1 MNETLIVQIIC
12 DKEIGTAFYV
22 APDLLLTAYHTV
34 SSFNEDGN
42 NIIKDIQDGDLRFK
56 VVNNYDDIDVS
67 VLKVMGRTS
76 KGYYKLQ
83 AHHNRIGE
91 EFASFGYP
99 DKSSNSGLRLCGIIS
114 QKIFNSVAD
123 YGLYA
128 NDVEDSYDYQGM
140 SGAPILLDNKVVGV
154 VIEQE
159 GNQLS
164 IVSVEKIRMKLTDV
178 EIEQDV
184 RIDTMPNSIAKDV
197 ETASP
202 NYSVFELLESVLVAD
217 NSHWILLYGSPG
229 CGKTTAV
236 AGFEPENKKLE
247 IVGRFFFKVPNDEM
261 SRAIRCSESFFVDW
275 IETIFITKLGID
287 IEKLTLEE
295 KRKKIPDWF
304 KYMNDDLSGE
314 GKEGVII
321 IDGLDELATD
331 ESNRVDDILSLLPEN
346 LPSNIKIVLSCITEE
361 ILPANIVR
369 KLSTESKIEVTP
381 LNMAACESY
390 IHDNSGEWEKPYS
403 FIQAV
408 ANKTEGHPLYMNY
421 LCRYIAETF
430 NEKTREERLNEWVE
444 GLPTIDGDIRSYYEA
459 IWKKA
464 KPKGCVFEVLALIN
478 SHDERTQSL

>member
-76 KGYYKLQ
+76 KDYYKLQ

-99 DKSSNSGLRLCGIIS
+99 DKSSNSGLRLRGIIS
-114 QKIFNSVAD
+114 QKKFNSVAD

-261 SRAIRCSESFFVDW
+261 GR
-275 IETIFITKLGID
+275 L
-287 IEKLTLEE
+287 
-295 KRKKIPDWF
+295 
-304 KYMNDDLSGE
+304 
-314 GKEGVII
+314 
-321 IDGLDELATD
+321 LDVLK
-331 ESNRVDDILSLLPEN
+331 VSL
-346 LPSNIKIVLSCITEE
+346 
-361 ILPANIVR
+361 
-369 KLSTESKIEVTP
+369 
-381 LNMAACESY
+381 
-390 IHDNSGEWEKPYS
+390 
-403 FIQAV
+403 
-408 ANKTEGHPLYMNY
+408 
-421 LCRYIAETF
+421 
-430 NEKTREERLNEWVE
+430 
-444 GLPTIDGDIRSYYEA
+444 
-459 IWKKA
+459 
-464 KPKGCVFEVLALIN
+464 
-478 SHDERTQSL
+478 

>member
-1 MNETLIVQIIC
+1 M
-12 DKEIGTAFYV
+12 
-22 APDLLLTAYHTV
+22 H
-34 SSFNEDGN
+34 
-42 NIIKDIQDGDLRFK
+42 
-56 VVNNYDDIDVS
+56 ID
-67 VLKVMGRTS
+67 
-76 KGYYKLQ
+76 
-83 AHHNRIGE
+83 
-91 EFASFGYP
+91 
-99 DKSSNSGLRLCGIIS
+99 
-114 QKIFNSVAD
+114 
-123 YGLYA
+123 
-128 NDVEDSYDYQGM
+128 
-140 SGAPILLDNKVVGV
+140 
-154 VIEQE
+154 
-159 GNQLS
+159 
-164 IVSVEKIRMKLTDV
+164 
-178 EIEQDV
+178 
-184 RIDTMPNSIAKDV
+184 
-197 ETASP
+197 
-202 NYSVFELLESVLVAD
+202 
-217 NSHWILLYGSPG
+217 SHWILLYGSPG

-408 ANKTEGHPLYMNY
+408 ANKTEGHPLCMNY

-464 KPKGCVFEVLALIN
+464 NPKGCVFEVLALLSQIRGSIEEN
-478 SHDERTQSL
+478 QLIAMMREPNPYEFKSSTREFSHLLKDKDENNYEIYHSSFRLFVTNKLASIITYTNDQIAKYCETNKNLTYSIENILHHVVNGSDAIKGLTMCNQQWADNCALHDVSPDLIMHDI